1 MESQRA
7 GNGHA
12 LLLAAGELVRV
23 VVCPL
28 REAHLASSSLACA
41 SSSAWMAFFV
51 GLIIRPLLAS
61 SSPASITF
69 CRAVYCGKRLKFWN
83 TRPKWSRFLRIS
95 LSRWVAGVGGIP
107 HGLTVD
113 LDDAGIRPLQ
123 KVEAAQQ
130 RGFARTGGTN
140 DRQRLAFFQ
149 SQ

>member
-28 REAHLASSSLACA
+28 REAHLGQQLSGLC
-41 SSSAWMAFFV
+41 FQLGVDGLFV
-51 GLIIRPLLAS
+51 GLIIRPLLCQQLS
-61 SSPASITF
+61 GQHHILQG
-69 CRAVYCGKRLKFWN
+69 RV
-83 TRPKWSRFLRIS
+83 LREEVKV
-95 LSRWVAGVGGIP
+95 LEHEAEVEPLFADLALPLGGGVGGIP

-130 RGFARTGGTN
+130 CGFARTGGTN